1 MLEGALLRTAGA
13 EAALAALLEA
23 YESASRAGDCRWQ
36 FAVEVPILLAQGE
49 SINLLR
55 LLLRARLAENRQ
67 ETTKPPDSKRKFL
80 PLMNLSL
87 PDRSCLALTDAGLA
101 LAREFFHKPRVH
113 LEDPFPAPSAEGL
126 PRPRRTPEWDALRR
140 ELRYGDQFVKVYR
153 VPAANQERIL
163 EAFQVAGWPECLDDP
178 LSYASEQDA
187 KAGCTRRSR
196 SSTNPRA
203 MARSVF
209 AVTARE
215 RGFVGIAH
223 ERSKSLKTE
232 APTKAPC
239 MPHEVTRHPT

>member
-1 MLEGALLRTAGA
+1 MRYCARPGA

-36 FAVEVPILLAQGE
+36 FAVEVPILLAQGA

-101 LAREFFHKPRVH
+101 LAREFFRKPRVH

-187 KAGCTRRSR
+187 KRRLHQTIQKLNQSTRNGPLRFR
-196 SSTNPRA
+196 GDGTGTRICWELRTN
-203 MARSVF
+203 
-209 AVTARE
+209 
-215 RGFVGIAH
+215 
-223 ERSKSLKTE
+223 E
-232 APTKAPC
+232 AN
-239 MPHEVTRHPT
+239 R